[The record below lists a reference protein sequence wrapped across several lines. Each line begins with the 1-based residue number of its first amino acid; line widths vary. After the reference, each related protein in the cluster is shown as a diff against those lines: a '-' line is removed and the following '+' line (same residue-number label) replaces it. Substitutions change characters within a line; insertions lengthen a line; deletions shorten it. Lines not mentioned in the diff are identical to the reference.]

1 MSLPALSL
9 GLRFCTSRKGGTGG
23 GGQVSTMGPGNVA
36 ASGFSCRKPLVGT
49 GWAIS
54 LLLCTNGLSKWSSG
68 HVRPPFPKLVTVLEY
83 SQKLHKAAVGIAK
96 VD

>member
-1 MSLPALSL
+1 MIDAYNFQLVWSLPAMSL
-9 GLRFCTSRKGGTGG
+9 GLTLCTSRKEGEVG
-23 GGQVSTMGPGNVA
+23 A
-36 ASGFSCRKPLVGT
+36 LASGLSCRKPLVGT